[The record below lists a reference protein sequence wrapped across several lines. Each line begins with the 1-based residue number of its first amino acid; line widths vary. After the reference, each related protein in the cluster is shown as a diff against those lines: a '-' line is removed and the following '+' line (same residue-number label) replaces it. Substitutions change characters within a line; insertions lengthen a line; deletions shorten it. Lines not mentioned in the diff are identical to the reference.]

1 MAQVGGTV
9 YAKAQRQGAPG
20 VLESSGWTECRV
32 LKGWERFQT
41 LTVVSEAPQRVSAS
55 LLGFCPPPAS
65 RVKSTLSNEDVKAGL
80 VWTPYLSFRE
90 LHAPVKGQFAIPG
103 HALCSRPPGLAH
115 QGLHREGL
123 SQPCCWAER
132 RTITPT
138 PQASLPLPNCK
149 ISSSPVSSSLRP
161 PSHSCLYPQLLQG
174 QSLSSYSWHLLCRTV
189 VYSQFPSQSHK
200 QFFNWMGLWLEVGR
214 RVPEGIHSKG
224 CLGKCQEWCFQI
236 PGSY

>member
-149 ISSSPVSSSLRP
+149 ISSSQVSSSLRP

-200 QFFNWMGLWLEVGR
+200 RFFNWMGLWLEVGR